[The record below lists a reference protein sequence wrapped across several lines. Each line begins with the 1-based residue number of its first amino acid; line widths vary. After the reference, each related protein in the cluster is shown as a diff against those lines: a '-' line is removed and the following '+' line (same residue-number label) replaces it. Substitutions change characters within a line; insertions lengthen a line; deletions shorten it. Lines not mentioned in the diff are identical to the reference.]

1 VLLQLGYL
9 GKVARQNADQLM
21 NLSNLLRSTT
31 NEGSGPIDT
40 APTIVR
46 KRRINWALKA
56 VLPIAAVLLNG
67 LLLFL
72 LVSSSLEPGPRSNVI
87 AVAAGGAFVI
97 CIAVIMVLAVQ
108 VRRPMMELQEKF
120 ARVQAGDM
128 DVNVSFA
135 NRNDELGD
143 LGRDF
148 NDMVAK
154 LRASREEINHLHQ
167 TQMSRAEH
175 FATLGELAAGL
186 AHEIRNPLAG
196 IAGVLDIVSR
206 DLPAT
211 SVAREVIDDAKQ
223 EAVQINRIL
232 TELLDTAR
240 PKAPQFRV
248 TDIVGTAEHAVL
260 FARQQA
266 VTKRIN
272 IEFEVKESIP
282 PVEHDPNQINQVLLN
297 LLLNAIQSMDKP
309 GTIRVSL
316 EPEDDAVA
324 IVVADEGRGIAPEH
338 LPNLFRPFFT
348 TKGHGTGLGLSLAR
362 RMVESHGGTITAE
375 SKLGAGARFTVLLPV
390 RRVQEKAS

>member
-1 VLLQLGYL
+1 MSVKNSIRTMENG
-9 GKVARQNADQLM
+9 GGESRDF
-21 NLSNLLRSTT
+21 
-31 NEGSGPIDT
+31 
-40 APTIVR
+40 APTVLR
-46 KRRINWALKA
+46 KRGISWALKA

-72 LVSSSLEPGPRSNVI
+72 LVSSSLAPGPRNNVI

-108 VRRPMMELQEKF
+108 VRRPMMELQDKF
-120 ARVQAGDM
+120 ARVQDGDM
-128 DVNVSFA
+128 DASVSFA
-135 NRNDELGD
+135 QRNDEIGD

-148 NDMVAK
+148 NDMVAQLK
-154 LRASREEINHLHQ
+154 ASREEINRLHQ

-206 DLPAT
+206 DLPPT

-223 EAVQINRIL
+223 EAVEINRIL

-240 PKAPQFRV
+240 PRAPQFRV

-266 VTKRIN
+266 VTKRIH
-272 IEFEVKESIP
+272 IEFEVKDVLP

-309 GTIRVSL
+309 GTIRVTL
-316 EPEDDAVA
+316 EPEDDAVR
-324 IVVADEGRGIAPEH
+324 ILVADEGKGISPEN
-338 LPNLFRPFFT
+338 LPSLFRPFFT

-362 RMVESHGGTITAE
+362 RMVESHGGTINVE
-375 SKLGAGARFTVLLPV
+375 SKLGEGAQFTILLPA
-390 RRVQEKAS
+390 RRAEEKAS

>member
-1 VLLQLGYL
+1 MSAITPLG
-9 GKVARQNADQLM
+9 
-21 NLSNLLRSTT
+21 T
-31 NEGSGPIDT
+31 SGGNGESP
-40 APTIVR
+40 PTVVR
-46 KRRINWALKA
+46 KRHINWALKA

-72 LVSSSLEPGPRSNVI
+72 LVSSSLAPGPRNNVI

-97 CIAVIMVLAVQ
+97 CVAVIMVLAVQ
-108 VRRPMMELQEKF
+108 VRRPMLELQEKF
-120 ARVQAGDM
+120 SRVQAGDM
-128 DVNVSFA
+128 DVAVSFA
-135 NRNDELGD
+135 DRNDEIGD

-148 NDMVAK
+148 NDMVAQLK
-154 LRASREEINHLHQ
+154 ASREEINRLHQ

-206 DLPAT
+206 DLPET

-232 TELLDTAR
+232 SELLDTAR

-248 TDIVGTAEHAVL
+248 TDLAGTAEHAVF

-272 IEFEVKESIP
+272 IEFEVTNALP

-309 GTIRVSL
+309 GTISVSL
-316 EPEDDAVA
+316 QREEDEDDAVA
-324 IVVADEGRGIAPEH
+324 IVVSDEGKGIPPEH
-338 LPNLFRPFFT
+338 LPNIFRPFFT

-362 RMVESHGGTITAE
+362 RTVESHGGTITVE
-375 SKLGAGARFTVLLPV
+375 STPGTGTRFTVLLPV
-390 RRVQEKAS
+390 RRAQQKAS

>member
-1 VLLQLGYL
+1 MSAPHPVRTLPATDAQPAGAP
-9 GKVARQNADQLM
+9 VAV
-21 NLSNLLRSTT
+21 
-31 NEGSGPIDT
+31 
-40 APTIVR
+40 VR
-46 KRRINWALKA
+46 KRHINWALKA

-72 LVSSSLEPGPRSNVI
+72 LVSSSLAPGPRSDVI

-108 VRRPMMELQEKF
+108 VRRPMIELQEKF
-120 ARVQAGDM
+120 ARVQLGDM
-128 DVNVSFA
+128 DVSVSFA
-135 NRNDELGD
+135 DRNDEIGD

-148 NDMVAK
+148 NDMVAQLK
-154 LRASREEINHLHQ
+154 ASREEINRLHQ

-206 DLPAT
+206 DLPDS

-248 TDIVGTAEHAVL
+248 TDVVGTAEHAVL

-266 VTKRIN
+266 VTKRIV
-272 IEFEVKESIP
+272 IELEVRDQLP

-297 LLLNAIQSMDKP
+297 LLLNSIQSMDKP
-309 GTIRVSL
+309 GTIRVTL
-316 EPEDDAVA
+316 QQEEDAVA
-324 IVVADEGRGIAPEH
+324 ITVADEGKGIAPEH
-338 LPNLFRPFFT
+338 LPNIFRPFFT

-362 RMVESHGGTITAE
+362 RMVESHGGTISVAST
-375 SKLGAGARFTVLLPV
+375 LGQGTQFTVLLPTH
-390 RRVQEKAS
+390 RAEKEKAS

>member
-1 VLLQLGYL
+1 MSLSTAILRTGAY
-9 GKVARQNADQLM
+9 GDQ
-21 NLSNLLRSTT
+21 SRDATSTV
-31 NEGSGPIDT
+31 
-40 APTIVR
+40 VR

-72 LVSSSLEPGPRSNVI
+72 LVSSSLESGPRDDVI

-97 CIAVIMVLAVQ
+97 CIAVIIVLAVQ

-120 ARVQAGDM
+120 ARMQAGDM
-128 DVNVSFA
+128 DVSVSFA
-135 NRNDELGD
+135 ERNDEIGD

-148 NDMVAK
+148 NDMVSQLK
-154 LRASREEINHLHQ
+154 ASREEISHLHQ

-196 IAGVLDIVSR
+196 IAGVLEIISR

-248 TDIVGTAEHAVL
+248 TDIVGTTEHAVL

-266 VTKRIN
+266 VTKRIS
-272 IEFEVKESIP
+272 IDFEVKNAVP
-282 PVEHDPNQINQVLLN
+282 PVEHDPNQLNQVLLN
-297 LLLNAIQSMDKP
+297 LLLNAIQSMDRP
-309 GTIRVSL
+309 GTIQVSL
-316 EPEDDAVA
+316 EPEDEAVA
-324 IVVADEGRGIAPEH
+324 IAVADEGQGIAPEH

-362 RMVESHGGTITAE
+362 RIVESHGGRIDVV
-375 SKLGAGARFTVLLPV
+375 SKPGEGARFTVLLPV

>member
-1 VLLQLGYL
+1 VSATKPIRATENRG
-9 GKVARQNADQLM
+9 VPPADAP
-21 NLSNLLRSTT
+21 STV
-31 NEGSGPIDT
+31 
-40 APTIVR
+40 VR
-46 KRRINWALKA
+46 KRHINWALKA

-72 LVSSSLEPGPRSNVI
+72 LVSSSLDPGPRNNVI

-97 CIAVIMVLAVQ
+97 CVAVIMVLAVQ
-108 VRRPMMELQEKF
+108 VRRPMMELQEKI
-120 ARVQAGDM
+120 AQVQLGDM
-128 DVNVSFA
+128 DVAVSFA
-135 NRNDELGD
+135 DRNDEIGD

-148 NDMVAK
+148 NDMVAQLK
-154 LRASREEINHLHQ
+154 ASREEINRLHQ

-206 DLPAT
+206 DLPET
-211 SVAREVIDDAKQ
+211 SVAREVIHDAKQ

-240 PKAPQFRV
+240 PKPPQFRV

-272 IEFEVKESIP
+272 IEFEVKDALP

-297 LLLNAIQSMDKP
+297 LLLNSIQSMDKS
-309 GTIRVSL
+309 GTIHVFL
-316 EPEDDAVA
+316 QPEDSAVA
-324 IVVADEGRGIAPEH
+324 IIVSDQGKGIAPEH
-338 LPNLFRPFFT
+338 LPNIFRPFFT
-348 TKGHGTGLGLSLAR
+348 TKGQGTGLGLSLAR
-362 RMVESHGGTITAE
+362 RMVESHGGTISVA
-375 SKLGAGARFTVLLPV
+375 SALGEGTQFTVHLPV
-390 RRVQEKAS
+390 RRVQDKAS

>member
-1 VLLQLGYL
+1 
-9 GKVARQNADQLM
+9 M
-21 NLSNLLRSTT
+21 NVTSPFRS
-31 NEGSGPIDT
+31 SGNNGEQPSDVP
-40 APTIVR
+40 PTVVR

-72 LVSSSLEPGPRSNVI
+72 LVSSSLAPGPRNDVI

-97 CIAVIMVLAVQ
+97 CVAVIMVLAVQ

-120 ARVQAGDM
+120 ARVQTGDM
-128 DVNVSFA
+128 DVSVSFA

-148 NDMVAK
+148 NDMVAQLK
-154 LRASREEINHLHQ
+154 ASREEINHLHQ

-206 DLPAT
+206 DLPAA

-248 TDIVGTAEHAVL
+248 TDLMATAEHAVL

-272 IEFEVKESIP
+272 IEFEVTEALP
-282 PVEHDPNQINQVLLN
+282 PVDHDPNQINQVLLN

-316 EPEDDAVA
+316 QPDEEAVA
-324 IVVADEGRGIAPEH
+324 IIVADEGKGIAAEH

-362 RMVESHGGTITAE
+362 RMVESHGGTITVE
-375 SKLGAGARFTVLLPV
+375 SKLGEGARFTVLLPV
-390 RRVQEKAS
+390 RREQEKAS